1 MDKLELL
8 LMIMFSCHRITLTVL
23 LQRLILIIY
32 MKLMIITICEY
43 IIVITDNVY
52 YEINLFVKIII
63 IIIIIFL

>member
-8 LMIMFSCHRITLTVL
+8 LIMFSCHRITLTVL

-52 YEINLFVKIII
+52 YEINLFVKIIV

>member
-8 LMIMFSCHRITLTVL
+8 LIIMFSCHRITLTVL

>member
-8 LMIMFSCHRITLTVL
+8 LIIMFSCHRITLTVL

-52 YEINLFVKIII
+52 YEINLFVKIIV